1 MSTIKIIKES
11 DILPMEL
18 PEIKQFLKIDYDDEN
33 EDNVIKRSFKS
44 AIKQCELLIGQSIV
58 EKQYQYSFYNKISE
72 FIKLI
77 YGPVKNVEN
86 IKIIKKNN
94 MEKIVDDKSYFFD
107 DISDKIFFK
116 NSTPTD
122 YYRLDII
129 YNAGITQITED
140 LKQAILFHTT
150 KIYEDKGGY
159 SPIPKASYNIYKRYK
174 TQRL

>member
-18 PEIKQFLKIDYDDEN
+18 VEIKQFLKIDYDDEN
-33 EDNVIKRSFKS
+33 EDNIIKRSFKS
-44 AIKQCELLIGQSIV
+44 AIKQCELLIGQTII
-58 EKQYQYSFYNKISE
+58 EKQYQYSFYNKIGNC
-72 FIKLI
+72 IKLI
-77 YGPVKNVEN
+77 YGPVKNIED

-94 MEKIVDDKSYFFD
+94 IEKIIDNKTYFLD
-107 DISDKIFFK
+107 NISDKIFF
-116 NSTPTD
+116 NNTIND
-122 YYRLDII
+122 YYRLDVVYI
-129 YNAGITQITED
+129 AGMEQITED

-150 KIYEDKGGY
+150 KIYEDKTGY